1 MWEPEPPPAADL
13 AALGER
19 LLVTPHV
26 AAITDVT
33 YREICVVTAN
43 AARAALANGPMGV

>member
-13 AALGER
+13 AALGDR

-33 YREICVVTAN
+33 YREICVPHGE
-43 AARAALANGPMGV
+43 AAIAALDQLVELA